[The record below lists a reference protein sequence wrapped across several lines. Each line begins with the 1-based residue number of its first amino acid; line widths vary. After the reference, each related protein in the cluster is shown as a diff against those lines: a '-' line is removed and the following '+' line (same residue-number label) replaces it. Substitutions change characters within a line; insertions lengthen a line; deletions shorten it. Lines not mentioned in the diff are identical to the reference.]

1 MGRSYFHL
9 HLVSDSTGE
18 TLIAASRA
26 AAAQYQGVA
35 SIEHVYPL
43 VRTAAQ
49 LDRVIAEIEN
59 APGIVLF
66 TLVDPELSKRLQG
79 GCEASGSPCLSVLEP
94 ILTLFKSYL
103 GQNSTPRAGAQHM
116 LNADYFKRIDALNFS
131 MISDDG
137 QSAENLE
144 HADIV
149 LLGVSR
155 TSKTPTSIYLANRG
169 YKTANVPIVPRLP
182 LPNAIDHLRRPLI
195 VGLIASADR
204 IVQIRQNRLLSLNA
218 DLQTDYVDRIAVAE
232 EIAASRRLFAD
243 RGWPA
248 IDVTR
253 RSIEETAAAVLDLY
267 RAHRLKFI
275 AERLKAMRELST
287 TLPPMWRGAAP
298 LVLASRSESRRALLS
313 AAGLDFEFVAP
324 EVDER
329 AVEDRHLARG
339 GSLENV
345 ASELAQA
352 KALAVSAERPD
363 RLLHRR
369 RPDAHVRRQDP
380 PQVPRFLR
388 SGANARRALRQDA
401 SVDLRILRRPR
412 RASACRPQ
420 RSRRSPNAGTRSR

>member
-26 AAAQYQGVA
+26 ASAQYQGVA

-43 VRTAAQ
+43 VRTPAQ

-66 TLVDPELSKRLQG
+66 TLVDPDLSRRLEES
-79 GCEASGSPCLSVLEP
+79 CEASGSPCLSVLGP

-131 MISDDG
+131 MMSDDG
-137 QSAENLE
+137 QLPENLE

-149 LLGVSR
+149 LVGVSR

-169 YKTANVPIVPRLP
+169 YKTANIPLVPQVP
-182 LPNAIDHLRRPLI
+182 LPHALAYLRHPLV
-195 VGLIASADR
+195 VGLVASVDR

-218 DLQTDYVDRIAVAE
+218 DARTDYVDRIAVVE
-232 EIAASRRLFAD
+232 ELAASRRLFAE
-243 RGWPA
+243 RGWPT
-248 IDVTR
+248 IDVSR

-275 AERLKAMRELST
+275 AD
-287 TLPPMWRGAAP
+287 G
-298 LVLASRSESRRALLS
+298 
-313 AAGLDFEFVAP
+313 
-324 EVDER
+324 
-329 AVEDRHLARG
+329 
-339 GSLENV
+339 
-345 ASELAQA
+345 
-352 KALAVSAERPD
+352 
-363 RLLHRR
+363 
-369 RPDAHVRRQDP
+369 
-380 PQVPRFLR
+380 
-388 SGANARRALRQDA
+388 
-401 SVDLRILRRPR
+401 
-412 RASACRPQ
+412 
-420 RSRRSPNAGTRSR
+420 